1 MLSTLKL
8 IGVFALIMLLM
19 AGAFYWYFS
28 YSQSKINALEQST
41 AKLTEAVQIQQ
52 QAMQDQLAFQ
62 KQQNG
67 DLVVLQQ
74 KIQDA
79 TADEIALAKSLSGA
93 NLDSSARANAKALE
107 DKINKATA
115 AAIQQLEA
123 ETQPK

>member
-41 AKLTEAVQIQQ
+41 AKLTESVQIQQ

>member
-1 MLSTLKL
+1 
-8 IGVFALIMLLM
+8 
-19 AGAFYWYFS
+19 
-28 YSQSKINALEQST
+28 
-41 AKLTEAVQIQQ
+41 
-52 QAMQDQLAFQ
+52 MQDQLAFQ